1 MIKDRIISALLT
13 LVIVFGTV
21 ANLSILPVFA
31 ADAADEEEEEIIDY
45 RTEVYATPEDKL
57 ATMNLEVQ
65 VGPYELYYHYYT
77 GEIAFR
83 NNQTGD
89 ILFSNPYDV
98 ATPMPTGATSS
109 DNIKD
114 QLLSQL
120 IIRYVDN
127 DKDVPMY
134 SYVEA
139 ALRNQIK
146 KKNLKNGIRVEY
158 ILGRQETRKLVPKMI
173 EKTRFE
179 TLILANITDESRY
192 KKISAFYT
200 EKNPED
206 PTLTERA
213 KQELQSTF
221 PITKKMAVYVFDPYA
236 SERELNLIEQIIR
249 EFCPNYT
256 YETLQ
261 EDHLITEY
269 SGQDT
274 DPAQFRMALEYY
286 LDEYGLS
293 VRLPANGIRFN
304 EARYALTY
312 IRILPYMGAGSSE
325 FNGYTVIPDG
335 SGTLVRF
342 EDTVKQGS
350 WRSIAGQ
357 LYGQDFAYHEI
368 SGANQQVM
376 RMPIFG
382 VVEDY
387 KGTVTVE
394 EEEIITT
401 YIDEDGVEQEY
412 DEPIIEVTEVEVPVE
427 RKRGYVAIIEEGDA
441 LAKIVTEHGGN
452 ALHKYNSV
460 FTEFYPRPKD
470 SYNLAASISVGANAT
485 WTVVSERKYTG
496 NYRIRYMLLTD
507 DKVAEENNI
516 TDYYEASYVGMAK
529 AYRDYLI
536 RNGHIKKLSETEE
549 YEKGNDIPIYI
560 ETLGAI
566 DTQEKVLSIPVIV
579 KTPLT
584 TFEDIKTMY
593 TELAEQGVTNINFK
607 LNGFSNGGM
616 RCTTPYKVSFEKVVG
631 GDKGYLDLLEFA
643 KEKGIGI
650 YPDFDFSYA
659 ADDKLFDGFSF
670 RRDAVKTIDSRYT
683 QKRKYDASLQFFTRT
698 GLIAISPSVFENI
711 FESFAKAMDKLGVT
725 SGGVSVATLGSDLNS
740 DFDKKDPYNREDSK
754 GFVIDTLEKLNEK
767 FGDIMISSGNAYA
780 IPYAK
785 HVLGVAL
792 DSSRYTY
799 ASEAIPLFGLVYH
812 GYLNYSGTPTNMAG
826 DLYYET
832 LKIIEN
838 GASPYFVLVYRNT
851 AKLKESGY
859 SEYYSVAYDIWFED
873 MVDKYKE
880 LNEVL
885 GPEKYATIEN
895 HEFLIGERV
904 PTEEELEAD
913 AAALAAEAEAKAKAE
928 AEAAA
933 KAERAAK
940 LAARKAAE
948 AGEPIDVT
956 TGELADTTE
965 TVDTEVT
972 GEVTDDTTSE
982 TTGETTEE
990 TAEEE
995 TEEETDEEAEEDAG
1009 YSKYT
1014 VDNGLIV
1021 RVTYSTGNSFILN
1034 YNSFAVTVEGY
1045 TIPALS
1051 YVKIEG

>member
-13 LVIVFGTV
+13 LILVLGAV
-21 ANLSILPVFA
+21 AELSILPVFA
-31 ADAADEEEEEIIDY
+31 ADQEEEEQTIDY
-45 RTEVYATPEDKL
+45 RTEVYATPEEKL
-57 ATMNLEVQ
+57 ATMSLEVQ

-77 GEIAFR
+77 GEVALR

-89 ILFSNPYDV
+89 IIFSNPYDV
-98 ATPMPTGATSS
+98 ATPMPTGAASS

-120 IIRYVDN
+120 IIRYTDN

-139 ALRNQIK
+139 ALRKQIK
-146 KKNLKNGIRVEY
+146 KKNLRNGIRVEY
-158 ILGRQETRKLVPKMI
+158 IIGRQETRKLVPRMI
-173 EKTRFE
+173 EKNRFE

-200 EKNPED
+200 LKDPED
-206 PTLTERA
+206 PSLTERA
-213 KQELQSTF
+213 KQEMQTTF

-269 SGQDT
+269 QGQDT
-274 DPAQFRMALEYY
+274 DPALFRMALEYY
-286 LDEYGLS
+286 LDEYGLT
-293 VRLPANGIRFN
+293 VRLPANGIKFN
-304 EARYALTY
+304 EARYALNY
-312 IRILPYMGAGSSE
+312 IRILPYMGAGSSQ
-325 FNGYTVIPDG
+325 FTGYTVIPDG

-342 EDTVKQGS
+342 EDTAKYGA

-368 SGANQQVM
+368 SGANQQIM

-387 KGTVTVE
+387 KGTTTVQQ
-394 EEEIITT
+394 EEIITT
-401 YIDEDGVEQEY
+401 YIDENGEEQEY
-412 DEPIIEVTEVEVPVE
+412 EEPIVQVTEVEVPVE

-470 SYNLAASISVGANAT
+470 SYNLAASISVGANAM

-496 NYRIRYMLLTD
+496 SYRIRYILLTD
-507 DKVAEENNI
+507 EDYAKENNI

-536 RNGHIKKLSETEE
+536 RKGYITKLSETEE
-549 YEKGNDIPIYI
+549 AQKGNDIPLYI
-560 ETLGAI
+560 ETLGVI
-566 DTQEKVLSIPVIV
+566 DSQEKILSIPVMV

-584 TFEDIKTMY
+584 TFEDIKQMY
-593 TELAEQGVTNINFK
+593 ADLAEQGITNINFK
-607 LNGFSNGGM
+607 LTGFTNGGM
-616 RCTTPYKVSFEKVVG
+616 RATTPYKVKFEKVVG
-631 GDKGYLDLLEFA
+631 GDKGFLDLLDFA
-643 KEKGIGI
+643 KEKNIGV

-659 ADDKLFDGFSF
+659 ADNKLFDGFSY
-670 RRDAVKTIDSRYT
+670 RTDAVKTIDSRYT
-683 QKRKYDASLQFFTRT
+683 QKRKYDASLQYFIRT
-698 GLIAISPSVFENI
+698 GLIAISPSVFEKM
-711 FESFAKAMDKLGVT
+711 FDSFAKEMDRIGAANT
-725 SGGVSVATLGSDLNS
+725 GVSVATLGSDLNS

-754 GFVIDTLEKLNEK
+754 GFVIDMLRKLKEKY
-767 FGDIMISSGNAYA
+767 GSIMIDGGNAYA

-799 ASEAIPLFGLVYH
+799 ASEAVPLFGLVYH
-812 GYLNYSGTPTNMAG
+812 GYLNFAGTPTNMAG
-826 DLYYET
+826 DMFYET

-838 GASPYFVLVYRNT
+838 GAAPYFVLVYRNI

-859 SEYYSVAYDIWFED
+859 SDYYSVAYDIWFED
-873 MVDKYKE
+873 MVKKYKE

-904 PTEEELEAD
+904 PSEEEIAAD
-913 AAALAAEAEAKAKAE
+913 LAAAQAEEEAKAKAE
-928 AEAAA
+928 AEKAA
-933 KAERAAK
+933 KEERAAK
-940 LAARKAAE
+940 LAERKAAE
-948 AGEPIDVT
+948 TGEPILTEETVEPIETDEITEGETTEET
-956 TGELADTTE
+956 TGEA
-965 TVDTEVT
+965 
-972 GEVTDDTTSE
+972 
-982 TTGETTEE
+982 TGETTEE
-990 TAEEE
+990 TAEE
-995 TEEETDEEAEEDAG
+995 AEDGG
-1009 YSKYT
+1009 YVYTKYT

-1034 YNSFAVTVEGY
+1034 YNNFAVTVEGY

>member
-1 MIKDRIISALLT
+1 MIKHRIISALLIF
-13 LVIVFGTV
+13 VIVFGTV

-31 ADAADEEEEEIIDY
+31 ADAAATEEEEEEIIDY

-57 ATMNLEVQ
+57 ATMTLEVK
-65 VGPYELYYHYYT
+65 VGNYELYYHKYT
-77 GEIAFR
+77 GEIGLK
-83 NNQTGD
+83 NTQTGD
-89 ILFSNPYDV
+89 ILLSNPYDV
-98 ATPMPTGATSS
+98 ATAMPTGATSS

-120 IIRYVDN
+120 IIRYTDN

-158 ILGRQETRKLVPKMI
+158 ILGRQETRKLVPKRI
-173 EKTRFE
+173 EASRFE
-179 TLILANITDESRY
+179 TLILANITDQSRY
-192 KKISAFYT
+192 KKLSAFYT
-200 EKNPED
+200 LKDPED

-213 KQELQSTF
+213 KQELQTTF

-261 EDHLITEY
+261 EDHLMTDY
-269 SGQDT
+269 QGSDT
-274 DPAQFRMALEYY
+274 DPALFRMALEYY
-286 LDEYGLS
+286 LDENGLS
-293 VRLPANGIRFN
+293 VRLPANGIKFN
-304 EARYALTY
+304 EATYSLTY

-325 FNGYTVIPDG
+325 YEGYTVIPDG

-342 EDTVKQGS
+342 EDIVKQGS

-357 LYGQDFAYHEI
+357 LYGQDYAYHEI
-368 SGANQQVM
+368 SGANQQIM

-387 KGTVTVE
+387 KGTEKRTE
-394 EEEIITT
+394 ENIITT
-401 YIDEDGVEQEY
+401 YIDENGEEQEY
-412 DEPIIEVTEVEVPVE
+412 EEPVVEVTEVEVPVE

-460 FTEFYPRPKD
+460 YTEFYPRPKD
-470 SYNLAASISVGANAT
+470 SYNLAASISVGENAT

-496 NYRIRYMLLTD
+496 SYRIRYIMLTD
-507 DKVAEENNI
+507 ENVAAENNVK
-516 TDYYEASYVGMAK
+516 DYYEPSYVGMAK
-529 AYRDYLI
+529 AYRDYLV
-536 RNGHIKKLSETEE
+536 RNGMQKLEESGETT
-549 YEKGNDIPIYI
+549 KDIPLYI

-566 DTQEKVLSIPVIV
+566 DTQEKILSIPVIV

-584 TFEDIKTMY
+584 TFDDIKQMY
-593 TELAEQGVTNINFK
+593 TDLAEQGISNINFK
-607 LNGFSNGGM
+607 LNGFANGGM
-616 RCTTPYKVSFEKVVG
+616 YSTTPYKIKFEKVVG
-631 GDKGYLDLLEFA
+631 GNKGFAELLSFA
-643 KEKGIGI
+643 KEKGIGV
-650 YPDFDFSYA
+650 YPEFDFSYVQMS
-659 ADDKLFDGFSF
+659 KLFDGFSY

-683 QKRKYDASLQFFTRT
+683 QKREYDASMQYFTRS
-698 GLIAISPSVFENI
+698 GLVAISPSVFKNI
-711 FESFAKAMDKLGVT
+711 FNSFTKAMDKIGAA
-725 SGGVSVATLGSDLNS
+725 SGVSVSTLGSDLNS

-754 GFVIDTLEKLNEK
+754 GFVIETLEKLNEK
-767 FGDIMISSGNAYA
+767 YGDIMIEGGNSFA

-799 ASEAIPLFGLVYH
+799 ASEAVPLFGLVYH
-812 GYLNYSGTPTNMAG
+812 GYLNYAGKPTNMAG
-826 DLYYET
+826 DLNYET

-838 GASPYFVLVYRNT
+838 GAAPYFVLIYRNI
-851 AKLKESGY
+851 AKLKESGF
-859 SEYYSVAYDIWFED
+859 SDYYSVAYDIWFED
-873 MVDKYKE
+873 MVAKYKE
-880 LNEVL
+880 LNDAL
-885 GPEKYATIEN
+885 ASEKFATIED

-904 PTEEELEAD
+904 PTEEELAAD
-913 AAALAAEAEAKAKAE
+913 AAAAAAEAEALAKAE
-928 AEAAA
+928 AEKAA
-933 KAERAAK
+933 KEERAAK
-940 LAARKAAE
+940 LAERKALE
-948 AGEPIDVT
+948 AGETTENVGETTEEPDTGVTEEIVDET
-956 TGELADTTE
+956 TG
-965 TVDTEVT
+965 
-972 GEVTDDTTSE
+972 E

-990 TAEEE
+990 TAEE
-995 TEEETDEEAEEDAG
+995 TEEGG
-1009 YSKYT
+1009 YVYTKYT
-1014 VDNGLIV
+1014 SDNGMIV

-1034 YNSFAVTVEGY
+1034 YNNFAVTVEGY